1 MIRNLLATAALA
13 VLAGCA
19 YASSPVT
26 GVVYSDVRSG
36 LMATSNAVGSRVGEA
51 CSYSYLG
58 AIAMGDSSVETA
70 RRNGG
75 ISLITSVDTISNS
88 TLGIYAKYCTVVRG
102 R

>member
-1 MIRNLLATAALA
+1 MYKNLFATAALA

-26 GVVYSDVRSG
+26 GIAYSDVRSS
-36 LMATSNAVGSRVGEA
+36 LMATGNAAGSRVGEA
-51 CSYSYLG
+51 CSVSYLG
-58 AIAMGDSSVETA
+58 LIASGDSSIEAA

-75 ISLITSVDTISNS
+75 ITLITSIDTLANS
-88 TLGIYAKYCTVVRG
+88 TMGVYAKYCTVVRG